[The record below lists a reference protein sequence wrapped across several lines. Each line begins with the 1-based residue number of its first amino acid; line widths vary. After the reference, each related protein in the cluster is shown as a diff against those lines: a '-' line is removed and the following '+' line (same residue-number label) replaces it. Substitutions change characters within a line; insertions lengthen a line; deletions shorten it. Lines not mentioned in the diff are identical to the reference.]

1 MHLGRGTWGSG
12 PGPCSALAAWC
23 VPTFI
28 FSSARVCCHLL
39 QCMCLML
46 KKGRKRRNSV
56 DEMQEKMKVCDCG
69 GRRLAV
75 QDTFSLRERRRHQ
88 ALSEWAFVV
97 L

>member
-1 MHLGRGTWGSG
+1 M
-12 PGPCSALAAWC
+12 
-23 VPTFI
+23 
-28 FSSARVCCHLL
+28 
-39 QCMCLML
+39 
-46 KKGRKRRNSV
+46 